1 MKISELIGEL
11 EQYPE
16 DMEVKIL
23 ADLGGLLEMKIEGV
37 VDSTEISDDGPAVVY
52 ITS

>member
-1 MKISELIGEL
+1 MKISELIEEL
-11 EQYPE
+11 GLYPE
-16 DMEVKIL
+16 DLEVKIL
-23 ADLGGLLEMKIEGV
+23 ADLGGLLELKIDGV